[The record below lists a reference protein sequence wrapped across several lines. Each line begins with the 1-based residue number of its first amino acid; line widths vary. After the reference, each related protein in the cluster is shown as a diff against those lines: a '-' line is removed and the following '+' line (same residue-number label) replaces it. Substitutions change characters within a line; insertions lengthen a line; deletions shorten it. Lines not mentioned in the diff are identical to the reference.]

1 MNGVAAAAI
10 RWTCAMLI
18 LACAACGGGGA
29 GSAASQPAPGA
40 SDADINLLFMGNSHT
55 LVNDVPGMVGEMV
68 RAARPART
76 VAAVTAPGSLFLGE
90 RADDAPTL
98 DLMRS
103 RHWDFIVLQ
112 AQEYSSSGQF
122 TYPTD
127 GAEALV
133 RMANDLH
140 AVPILFPEWPRLGID
155 ESQRIYALHVSIAQK
170 QAACVAPIP
179 QAFDLAKVRTPDIV
193 LHAADGNHSSPAG
206 AFLASLVIA
215 NTITL
220 FPPDRLAYLP
230 SIPVDA
236 ATQERLRTVAA
247 ESLGANASRL
257 TCPAAP
263 LLPA

>member
-1 MNGVAAAAI
+1 MLVVAAA
-10 RWTCAMLI
+10 CGS
-18 LACAACGGGGA
+18 GGGS
-29 GSAASQPAPGA
+29 GSSAPAPSTSA
-40 SDADINLLFMGNSHT
+40 ADINLLFMGNSHT

-68 RAARPART
+68 RAARPGRT
-76 VAAVTAPGSLFLGE
+76 VASVTAPGSLFLGE
-90 RADDAPTL
+90 RATDAPTL

-122 TYPTD
+122 AYPTD

-133 RMANDLH
+133 RMTNELH
-140 AVPILFPEWPRLGID
+140 AVPILFPEWPRFGID

-179 QAFDLAKVRTPDIV
+179 QAFDLARVRTPDIT

-215 NTITL
+215 NAITL
-220 FPPDRLAYLP
+220 LPPDRLAYLP

-247 ESLGANASRL
+247 ESLGVNPPRL
-257 TCPAAP
+257 LCPAAP
-263 LLPA
+263 QLPA